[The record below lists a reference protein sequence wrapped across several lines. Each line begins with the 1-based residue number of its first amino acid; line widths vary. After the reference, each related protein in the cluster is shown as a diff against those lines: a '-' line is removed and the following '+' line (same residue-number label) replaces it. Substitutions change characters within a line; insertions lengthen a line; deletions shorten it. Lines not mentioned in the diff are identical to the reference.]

1 VHVRFCMWYTTHTC
15 YAADWSLRN
24 DDTGVIK
31 SMVQKAGLKT
41 VEDTVT
47 HLLKLF
53 DSATR
58 ETESFMNFDGS
69 THPW

>member
-1 VHVRFCMWYTTHTC
+1 VHVRSYVCHFTHTC

-31 SMVQKAGLKT
+31 NMVQKAGIKT
-41 VEDTVT
+41 VEDTAT

-58 ETESFMNFDGS
+58 ETETFMNFDGS
-69 THPW
+69 TYPW